1 MEKTNHITELISQGE
16 HDRLDFKFAITDAA
30 KIAKSLSAFSNTHGG
45 TLLIGVKD
53 NGVIAGVRSDE
64 EFYMVD
70 SAAQRYCRPKVDFT
84 YKNWTVEGKSVLEVI
99 IPEIPKKPVECKDE
113 NGKFWSYIRI
123 EDQNI
128 LANPVQILTWEK
140 MQRQIG
146 AMICYTEKEAHLLQA
161 LKGFNHLTIS
171 QIKRKTLLKHFELLH
186 LLSDLAALN
195 IIGISQT
202 EEQCRFY
209 LRET

>member
-1 MEKTNHITELISQGE
+1 MEKTNHITSYIAQGE
-16 HDRLDFKFAITDAA
+16 HARLDFKFAITDAA

-45 TLLIGVKD
+45 RLLIGVKD

-70 SAAQRYCRPKVDFT
+70 SAARRYCRPQVDFT
-84 YKNWTVEGKSVLEVI
+84 YENWNVEGKTVLEVI
-99 IPEIPKKPVECKDE
+99 IPEVAKKPIECKGDD
-113 NGKFWSYIRI
+113 GKFWSYVRI

-128 LANPVQILTWEK
+128 LAHPVQILTWEK
-140 MQRQIG
+140 TQQQKG
-146 AMICYTEKEAHLLQA
+146 ALIRYTEKEALLMQA
-161 LKGFNHLTIS
+161 LKGFNLLTLS
-171 QIKRKTLLKHFELLH
+171 QIKRKTGLKHFELLH

-209 LRET
+209 LKEV